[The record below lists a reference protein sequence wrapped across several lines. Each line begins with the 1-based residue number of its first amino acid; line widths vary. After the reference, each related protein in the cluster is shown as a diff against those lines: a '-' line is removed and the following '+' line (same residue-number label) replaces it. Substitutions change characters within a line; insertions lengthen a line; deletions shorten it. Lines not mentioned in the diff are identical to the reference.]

1 VTDQAVAR
9 VGYRLIL
16 PPGWTRIPV
25 RDDPKPALD
34 DILSRSFAG
43 LPKDKYGPLQA
54 ELRKKL
60 LAQIATARESQ
71 GIDLYL
77 PIERVH
83 GLTVAASFVV
93 AIMEFDS
100 VETPDAEDVL
110 IAYAA
115 QSDDATVAEIDSAPA
130 VRTERIVAAAEGA
143 SPEDEASYGS
153 RRVDYVI
160 AIPDSADMWLS
171 VSFST
176 LGDGDPDGDVAKL
189 LVELFDAIMST
200 FRWQVES

>member
-1 VTDQAVAR
+1 MTERTAPQ
-9 VGYRLIL
+9 VGYRIIL
-16 PPGWTRIPV
+16 PPGWARIPLREDPQ
-25 RDDPKPALD
+25 RDLD
-34 DILSRSFAG
+34 GILSRSFAE
-43 LPKDKYGPLQA
+43 LPRDKYGPLQA

-60 LAQIATARESQ
+60 LAQIATARDNQ

-77 PIERVH
+77 PVERVH
-83 GLTVAASFVV
+83 GQTVAASFVV
-93 AIMEFDS
+93 ALMEFDS
-100 VETPDAEDVL
+100 VETPEAEDVL

-115 QSDDATVAEIDSAPA
+115 QSDDATVTEIDAAPA
-130 VRTERIVAAAEGA
+130 VRTERIVAAAAGA

-160 AIPDSADMWLS
+160 AIPDTVDTWLS

-176 LGDGDPDGDVAKL
+176 LGDGDPEGEVAKL

-200 FRWQVES
+200 FRWQVEP